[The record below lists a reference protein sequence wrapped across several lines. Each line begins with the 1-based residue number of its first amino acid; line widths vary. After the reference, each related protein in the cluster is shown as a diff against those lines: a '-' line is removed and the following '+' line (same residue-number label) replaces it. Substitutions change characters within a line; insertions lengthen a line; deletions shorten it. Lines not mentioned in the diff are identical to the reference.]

1 MFVFL
6 FVRLSIYLVTP
17 LNISL
22 FISPTLFQRSLSLYL
37 TWFNVFQSV
46 SLSTCPS
53 VCISMSSRLAVSPL
67 ACFIARLS
75 VRCLSVCRHVLISG
89 WQFSYPSLCLTICLH
104 INVLMADNSSVCLHV
119 SLIYRIVWIC
129 LSIRLSVLLSGCLSI
144 LQSDFPFYI
153 YSFRYTHCVFVCVC
167 RTIYNLFF
175 IFARVGTVF
184 LLDMIWRNLW
194 GVRFISN
201 LY

>member
-1 MFVFL
+1 MFVFPSVYL
-6 FVRLSIYLVTP
+6 FITP

-22 FISPTLFQRSLSLYL
+22 FISPTLFQRSSSLYL

-119 SLIYRIVWIC
+119 SDC
-129 LSIRLSVLLSGCLSI
+129 LNIFVHPSVCLTIWMSFYPSIRLSILYLLF
-144 LQSDFPFYI
+144 QI
-153 YSFRYTHCVFVCVC
+153 YTLCVCVCVC

-175 IFARVGTVF
+175 VFTRVGTVF